1 MLPERNDLMTR
12 GVGIIG
18 AGPGVSA
25 LHLPTLDR
33 LPELFRVVHIAD
45 GGSGRAEALAERTG
59 TRYSAGT
66 AALLADPE
74 VEVVAICSPPEQH
87 AAQILDAVAAGVR
100 AILCEKPIA
109 LTRDDADA
117 VMDAC
122 RRAGT
127 ALVVGTNH
135 LFDPAWGRAR
145 HHIAAEQAPVR
156 AVSITVA
163 LPPNGRYHDV
173 VTESLPGA
181 APARPAPDWK
191 DPGFS
196 SAVVRQLILGLGIH
210 DLPLLRDLA
219 PRVDRVVF
227 ARPVAPI
234 GYCVGF
240 IAGDVLVRL
249 TAVMLREGAEALWRF
264 SVATGRDLID
274 IEFPPAFVH
283 DGSARARVRHVDGR
297 VSEYPPLPDDGYL
310 AEWRAM
316 ASLAAG
322 ADAVEY
328 DEMLADAHYAIDLAD
343 AAATAVREGM
353 TR

>member
-1 MLPERNDLMTR
+1 MPYRV
-12 GVGIIG
+12 GVIG

-45 GGSGRAEALAERTG
+45 GGSGRAEALARRTG
-59 TRYSAGT
+59 ARWSTGIDE
-66 AALLADPE
+66 LLADAE
-74 VEVVAICSPPEQH
+74 VDVVAICSPPEHH
-87 AAQILDAVAAGVR
+87 AAQVLAAVAAGAR
-100 AILCEKPIA
+100 AIVCEKPLA
-109 LTRDDADA
+109 LTREDADA
-117 VMDAC
+117 VIDVC
-122 RRAGT
+122 REARV

-145 HHIAAEQAPVR
+145 HHIAAEQSPVR
-156 AVSITVA
+156 AVSITVS

-181 APARPAPDWK
+181 APVRPAPDWN

-196 SAVVRQLILGLGIH
+196 ARVVRQLVLGLGIH

-219 PRVDRVVF
+219 PRLDRVVF
-227 ARPVAPI
+227 ARPLAPI
-234 GYCVGF
+234 GYCLGF
-240 IAGDVLVRL
+240 LAGDVLIRL
-249 TAVMLREGAEALWRF
+249 TAVMLPSGADALWRF
-264 SVATGRDLID
+264 AVSTARDLVD

-297 VSEYPPLPDDGYL
+297 VSEYAPLPDDGYL
-310 AEWRAM
+310 AEWRAV
-316 ASLAAG
+316 AALAEG
-322 ADAVEY
+322 VEAVEY
-328 DEMLADAHYAIDLAD
+328 DELLADAHYAIDLAD
-343 AAATAVREGM
+343 AAHVAVLEGM